1 MVIVMTLRTR
11 GPDLALSLTSRLST
25 MLPAHPADLSRSI
38 PDPGF
43 AGPGINP
50 CSSPT
55 PHHVRVRVSANWFAD
70 PALASHLECVLG
82 CMTNFQDVLW
92 GQLNMH
98 TGSFPAAW
106 DCSVCQGMWLRPPP
120 FNNKPN
126 KAQVRKGGVFQKHID
141 DSPCTHGHGS
151 RTTPSETSSACGV
164 RHRQAARMK

>member
-1 MVIVMTLRTR
+1 MLNVVIVMTLRTR

-106 DCSVCQGMWLRPPP
+106 DCSVCQGMWLRPPRSIISP
-120 FNNKPN
+120 TKRKSGRGSFS
-126 KAQVRKGGVFQKHID
+126 KA
-141 DSPCTHGHGS
+141 
-151 RTTPSETSSACGV
+151 
-164 RHRQAARMK
+164 HRRLTMHTWPR

>member
-120 FNNKPN
+120 FNKPN
-126 KAQVRKGGVFQKHID
+126 KAQVRKGEVPH
-141 DSPCTHGHGS
+141 STSTTHHAHMA
-151 RTTPSETSSACGV
+151 TVVEPLLQ
-164 RHRQAARMK
+164 RQAVPVGCDIDKQRA